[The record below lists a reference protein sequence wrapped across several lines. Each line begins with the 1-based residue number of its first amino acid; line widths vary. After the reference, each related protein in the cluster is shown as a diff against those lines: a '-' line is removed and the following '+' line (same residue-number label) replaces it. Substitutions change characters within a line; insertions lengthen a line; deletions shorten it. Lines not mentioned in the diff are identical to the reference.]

1 MKRLLIANRGEIAR
15 RIIRTAHAM
24 AIETV
29 ALYADA
35 DDGAPHMRE
44 ATQAVSLGPDG
55 ARPYLDAERII
66 QIAKDTG
73 ATAIHPGYGFLSENA
88 DFAQAVAAA
97 GLIFVGPP
105 SSAIRAMALKD
116 AAKALMKNAGVP
128 VTPGYQG
135 MDQSL
140 VRLQKAAAAIGY
152 PLLIKAVAGGGGKG
166 MRAVHSASD
175 LQEALLAA
183 QREGENSFGNAAV
196 LLEKLVARARHVEV
210 QVFADAQGN
219 VVHLHERDCSLQR
232 RHQKVIEEAPA
243 PGLSARLRHMLGVA
257 AVTAATAIGYQNA
270 GTVEFLLDLDDKDK
284 HGDPKFYFMEMNTRL
299 QVEHPITEAITGLDL
314 VEWQLRVAR
323 GEPLPLAQSEIQLH
337 GHAVEARLYAEDTA
351 SGFLPS
357 TGTIETLRFP
367 TNLRIDT
374 GVEQGSRIGLDYDPV
389 IAKLIAHAPSRAA
402 ALASLTAGLDA
413 TVVTGLKSNR
423 AFLAR
428 LASDPAFIAADFD
441 TGFIPAHL
449 EQLTTTADPSAKAL
463 SLAAAALAAP
473 EAPRE
478 ATPFT
483 TPFRL
488 NLTAQTIVRLWQ
500 GETLHSH
507 TVAANAAPPQ
517 CLPDGRISHNDIIA
531 FVQITPQT
539 VEIRTQGQ
547 THVLSRQAPFKI
559 DASSTSG
566 QLVAPMPGRVL
577 ALDVKIGDKVEV
589 GQRLAILEAMKM
601 EHQLKSPLTGTIT
614 TLNIAAGDQ
623 VAEGMLLIEII

>member
-314 VEWQLRVAR
+314 VEWQLRIAR
-323 GEPLPLAQSEIQLH
+323 GEPLPLAQSEIQLY

-374 GVEQGSRIGLDYDPV
+374 GVEQGSRIGLDYDPM

>member
-374 GVEQGSRIGLDYDPV
+374 GVEQGSRIGLDYDPM

>member
-219 VVHLHERDCSLQR
+219 VLHLHERDCSLQR

-374 GVEQGSRIGLDYDPV
+374 GVEQGSRIGLDYDPM